1 MESVGALICI
11 TCFYENSVLSG
22 VQEAQEEGN
31 VIKLPPKEELEDLLK
46 VGRILICHGIF
57 EHGWALGQVFRF
69 HREIPMDGFLKFPA
83 VYFCLFHRIS
93 YLCQKYTSIIC
104 S

>member
-11 TCFYENSVLSG
+11 TCFYESSVLSG

-31 VIKLPPKEELEDLLK
+31 VIQLPPTEELEDLLK
-46 VGRILICHGIF
+46 VGRILIFHGIF
-57 EHGWALGQVFRF
+57 EHGWALGQVS
-69 HREIPMDGFLKFPA
+69 HREIRMDGFLKFPA
-83 VYFCLFHRIS
+83 DQFIS
-93 YLCQKYTSIIC
+93 SHFIIISQSQKYTSVIC

>member
-11 TCFYENSVLSG
+11 SCFYESSALSD

-31 VIKLPPKEELEDLLK
+31 VIQLPPKEELEDLLK
-46 VGRILICHGIF
+46 DGHLDKY
-57 EHGWALGQVFRF
+57 WKF

-83 VYFCLFHRIS
+83 VYFCLFHCIS